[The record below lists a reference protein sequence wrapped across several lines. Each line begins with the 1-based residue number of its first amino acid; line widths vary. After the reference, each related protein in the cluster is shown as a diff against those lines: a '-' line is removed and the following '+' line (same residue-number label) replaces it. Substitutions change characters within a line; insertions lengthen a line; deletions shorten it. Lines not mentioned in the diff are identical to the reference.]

1 MKKAYELS
9 VLCDVEIALIL
20 FTSSNKLFQYAS
32 TDMDRVLLKYTE
44 YNEPHESRTNK
55 DIIEVYMI
63 IGFKVEGVKGISLR
77 GKRKLISSY
86 GASPAIC
93 DHTALPATTHRRM
106 RPTSTPARQAGS
118 GFTYPGGIEG

>member
-55 DIIEVYMI
+55 DIIEVRQHNWCHDQ
-63 IGFKVEGVKGISLR
+63 SL
-77 GKRKLISSY
+77 KINV
-86 GASPAIC
+86 
-93 DHTALPATTHRRM
+93 
-106 RPTSTPARQAGS
+106 
-118 GFTYPGGIEG
+118 